1 MSVCVVIIQGNNI
14 IIMATNSNN
23 NRKRPFGATFRTL
36 NDITNNTEFDDD
48 SAIVNSG
55 SNIAVK
61 HIEGLPNDKAAAAI
75 LRRIHSEFHTIIERR
90 GWNVTSI
97 TEMCCCGDG
106 IGCLKK
112 RKTKTKV
119 MPNNVLGYNRTS
131 TSHRGKI
138 HDIHLRLRHPGS
150 HDIVDYESIA
160 ATMCHELVRFLC
172 LFIFFLCC
180 ALCSF
185 YDDVLKF
192 TPLSSLIL
200 RRIVLEDHMTLIST
214 RQWRRLKSSIL
225 CF

>member
-1 MSVCVVIIQGNNI
+1 MCVIIQGRNTI
-14 IIMATNSNN
+14 IIMAANNNN

-48 SAIVNSG
+48 SAIANSG

-75 LRRIHSEFHTIIERR
+75 LRRIHSEFYKIIERR

-106 IGCLKK
+106 IDCLKK
-112 RKTKTKV
+112 RKSKTKV

-160 ATMCHELVRFLC
+160 ATMCHELVSVLC
-172 LFIFFLCC
+172 FVYFSLLCPLFIMNNL
-180 ALCSF
+180 
-185 YDDVLKF
+185 
-192 TPLSSLIL
+192 
-200 RRIVLEDHMTLIST
+200 
-214 RQWRRLKSSIL
+214 
-225 CF
+225 